1 MLGSYILPPPVD
13 VRYDTLPTRADG
25 CNFPLSLMD
34 PIAMVKIF
42 TRTSV
47 LSSIY
52 SESILIM
59 TGVFVIS
66 AGTIWNPSSWFDI
79 YCNNCTNCTLTPWFH
94 MNTCWLNVDSS
105 NFVTRYYLKIYNS
118 LVKKIN
124 LLDTVMS
131 SLELENHVIDNC
143 ILAITSHVKFK

>member
-66 AGTIWNPSSWFDI
+66 AGTIWNPSS
-79 YCNNCTNCTLTPWFH
+79 
-94 MNTCWLNVDSS
+94 
-105 NFVTRYYLKIYNS
+105 
-118 LVKKIN
+118 
-124 LLDTVMS
+124 
-131 SLELENHVIDNC
+131 
-143 ILAITSHVKFK
+143 